1 MNIHNNYSLANC
13 TKNFMTFCAKFL
25 LTRQIVCAILEPQR
39 ETNGQA
45 NKPERK
51 KENDYC
57 RNERVSFRRAERREK
72 ENAYG
77 QRQSLFLHIH
87 DL

>member
-45 NKPERK
+45 KAG
-51 KENDYC
+51 KENK
-57 RNERVSFRRAERREK
+57 NGK
-72 ENAYG
+72 I
-77 QRQSLFLHIH
+77 FLYARSGFQG
-87 DL
+87 